1 MRKALFAGSFNPFTI
16 GHEDIVKRGL
26 ELFDEVV
33 IAIGDNQDKLSA
45 DINER
50 LQTLR
55 ALYKNEPRV
64 CVEVYHSLTVDYARE
79 IGACAL
85 LRGVRSMIDFEY
97 EHQMADANRAL
108 TGIETVVLFTRPE
121 LSHISSSLVRDLKR
135 HGADVTAFVRTVC
148 MALVIAL
155 GVMPI
160 NAQSKSARTEQSIVV
175 FNDVLRQLDVS
186 YVDTLPYEQMTETA
200 INQMLRQVD
209 PYTVYYPKDK
219 DKDLRMMTTGK
230 YGGIGS
236 IIQQRE
242 EKKDPAKK
250 DKKSEKYVIISEPY
264 EGMPA
269 QKAGLMAG
277 DRILEIDGKKMSDKA
292 VSEVSDCLRGTPHS
306 TLKIKVQRQGVKD
319 PLVFTVERE
328 EIKLPP
334 VSYYGMISDKV
345 GYILFNEFTEHSADE
360 VRKALDDMVKNN
372 GAQALVLDL
381 RDNGGGIIDEAVKI
395 VNMFVKKGETVVST
409 RGRTKQSERIFCT
422 TQNAAYPDMPLV
434 LLVNKNSASASEIV
448 AGSLQDHKRATL
460 IGERTFGKGLVQSV
474 RSVAYDGYVKL
485 TTARYYLPSGR
496 CIQAI
501 DYSKHQGKAV
511 KDTTGGILP
520 DIVLTD
526 TTRKVDIS
534 YTLYSKQLFFDFAT
548 RYRAAHQT
556 IPPAKEFAL
565 TDADIEDFCTFLD
578 EEGFTYETETSKYF
592 TEMLDMALHEDL
604 DSATISALKAFEPQ
618 LRPSFREAI
627 QRHKQDVAEL
637 LEAEIIE
644 RYYYRKGRTEY
655 MLQHDDYLKKALE
668 VINDKL

>member
-1 MRKALFAGSFNPFTI
+1 MNT
-16 GHEDIVKRGL
+16 
-26 ELFDEVV
+26 
-33 IAIGDNQDKLSA
+33 
-45 DINER
+45 
-50 LQTLR
+50 T
-55 ALYKNEPRV
+55 
-64 CVEVYHSLTVDYARE
+64 
-79 IGACAL
+79 
-85 LRGVRSMIDFEY
+85 
-97 EHQMADANRAL
+97 NR
-108 TGIETVVLFTRPE
+108 ILFTLICLIG
-121 LSHISSSLVRDLKR
+121 LSLSV
-135 HGADVTAFVRTVC
+135 F
-148 MALVIAL
+148 
-155 GVMPI
+155 
-160 NAQSKSARTEQSIVV
+160 AQSKSARSEQAILV

-219 DKDLRMMTTGK
+219 DRDLKMMTTGK
-230 YGGIGS
+230 YGGIGA

-242 EKKDPAKK
+242 EKQDKSATSKK

-269 QKAGLMAG
+269 QKSGLLAG
-277 DRILEIDGKKMSDKA
+277 DRILEIDGKKMANKT
-292 VSEVSDCLRGTPHS
+292 VSEVSECLRGTPHS
-306 TLKIKVQRQGVKD
+306 TLTIKIQRQGAKE
-319 PLVFTVERE
+319 PLTFSVERD
-328 EIKLPP
+328 EIKLPA
-334 VSYYGMISDKV
+334 VGYYGMLNDRV
-345 GYILFNEFTEHSADE
+345 AYILFNEFTEHSADD
-360 VRKALDDMVKNN
+360 VRKALDELVQNN
-372 GAQALVLDL
+372 GAKALVFDL

-395 VNMFVKKGETVVST
+395 VNLFVKKGETVVST
-409 RGRTKQSERIFCT
+409 RGRVKQAERIYCT
-422 TQNAAYPDMPLV
+422 TQEAAYPDMPIV

-448 AGSLQDHKRATL
+448 AGALQDLKRATL

-501 DYSKHQGKAV
+501 DYSKHKGKAE

-534 YTLYSKQLFFDFAT
+534 YTLYTKQLFFDYAT
-548 RYRAAHQT
+548 KYRATHPT
-556 IPPAKEFAL
+556 IASPKQFAL
-565 TDADIEDFCTFLD
+565 TDGDIEDFCAFLD

-592 TEMLDMALHEDL
+592 NEMLEMAQHEDL
-604 DSATISALKAFEPQ
+604 DSVTIAGLKAFGPQ

-627 QRHKQDVAEL
+627 QRHRQDVAEL

-644 RYYYRKGRTEY
+644 RYYYRRGRTEY
-655 MLQHDDYLKKALE
+655 LLQHDNDLKKALE